1 MCDRVVS
8 KELFM
13 ILYCPDEYKTQRMWD
28 FCMSKDEKKETEPIL
43 WSNAFNVY
51 NLRVLEHFFS

>member
-28 FCMSKDEKKETEPIL
+28 LCMSKDEKKETEPIL